1 MLSRDSV
8 SMLIEGVILA
18 MNGEVTIA
26 KLFAKF
32 GRRFAMIIEQ
42 DYDQVYTVIFYEIIF
57 DGYEKYIKRSTV
69 EYNQKNCMLIVP
81 GFGNE
86 YDIIDAV
93 DLGSHVENMLFY
105 PLSILNRRASRK
117 ALRTAENLRKL
128 SSALFKYEQAR
139 KNNFEEFI
147 EKGEEM
153 RKGIINLIVKTCE
166 NV

>member
-1 MLSRDSV
+1 MNQQQETLNKEIEIPGKLIASISRSIGKY
-8 SMLIEGVILA
+8 LTNYTIYFYRQENGFLAPEIGV
-18 MNGEVTIA
+18 
-26 KLFAKF
+26 
-32 GRRFAMIIEQ
+32 
-42 DYDQVYTVIFYEIIF
+42 TVIFDRRMPYPMV
-57 DGYEKYIKRSTV
+57 GA
-69 EYNQKNCMLIVP
+69 
-81 GFGNE
+81 
-86 YDIIDAV
+86 IIDTIRK
-93 DLGSHVENMLFY
+93 EN
-105 PLSILNRRASRK
+105 IRASRK

>member
-1 MLSRDSV
+1 MLFRDSV
-8 SMLIEGVILA
+8 SMLVEEVILA

-105 PLSILNRRASRK
+105 PLSILNRRAGKK
-117 ALRTAENLRKL
+117 ALRMPKIFENYPQRCLNTSK
-128 SSALFKYEQAR
+128 
-139 KNNFEEFI
+139 I
-147 EKGEEM
+147 EKIAP
-153 RKGIINLIVKTCE
+153 KSLLKKKKKC
-166 NV
+166 